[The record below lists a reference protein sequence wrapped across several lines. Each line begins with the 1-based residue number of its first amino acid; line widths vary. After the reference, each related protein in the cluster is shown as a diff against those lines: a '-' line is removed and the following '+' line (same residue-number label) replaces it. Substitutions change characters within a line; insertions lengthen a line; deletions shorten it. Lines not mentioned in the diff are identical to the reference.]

1 MQHYQ
6 PDCCTVHIKR
16 LVSGITN
23 RVVIVVTF
31 YSVERWK
38 ISYMHHKQKAEMH
51 HVVAETMLTRSL
63 PGQVPHK
70 LTSEQGSLL
79 KVN

>member
-1 MQHYQ
+1 
-6 PDCCTVHIKR
+6 
-16 LVSGITN
+16 
-23 RVVIVVTF
+23 
-31 YSVERWK
+31 
-38 ISYMHHKQKAEMH
+38 MHRKQKAEMH
-51 HVVAETMLTRSL
+51 HVGAETMLTPSL